1 VTRRGPDG
9 SATAAGTRTGAGTG
23 AGTGRADD
31 AAADPAAD
39 PNAAHVDTVQVNT
52 SDADA
57 GGAPRAG
64 ASAADA
70 PGTSTGREPAALPAP
85 GIAHVHI
92 VSASPETARMI
103 AEVLRLRFATTE
115 QRSYPAGDESGGTRL
130 SLSVD
135 TVHIPEASGPF
146 QLRLVGGGKDERP
159 PPRQH
164 TSTTPDGSSG
174 DGPTT

>member
-1 VTRRGPDG
+1 MTRRVPDG
-9 SATAAGTRTGAGTG
+9 SATAAGSGPRTDTGTSRDRADEATTDANAAHVNTAHADISDANATGAGT
-23 AGTGRADD
+23 TD
-31 AAADPAAD
+31 
-39 PNAAHVDTVQVNT
+39 
-52 SDADA
+52 
-57 GGAPRAG
+57 G
-64 ASAADA
+64 ASAAGA
-70 PGTSTGREPAALPAP
+70 PATDTGQVPATLPAP

-135 TVHIPEASGPF
+135 TIHIPEASGPF

-159 PPRQH
+159 PPRQD